1 MEELG
6 EVKGRVC
13 EGGRGLPRRVGTMVG
28 TGGFGLPSVYANC
41 VYGSV
46 LLRTATVYFL
56 PKCVNIEKQVL
67 FRFFR
72 RTLLILR

>member
-1 MEELG
+1 MSSWG
-6 EVKGRVC
+6 RGDWRVC

-41 VYGSV
+41 VYGSA
-46 LLRTATVYFL
+46 LLLTVTVYF
-56 PKCVNIEKQVL
+56 VNIEKQVL